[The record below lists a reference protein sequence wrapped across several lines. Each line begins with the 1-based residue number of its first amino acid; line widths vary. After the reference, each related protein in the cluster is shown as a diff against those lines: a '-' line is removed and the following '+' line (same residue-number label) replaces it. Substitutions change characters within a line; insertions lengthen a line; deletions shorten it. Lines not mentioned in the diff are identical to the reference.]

1 MSDEIQVNLSVR
13 VEKANKLWSF
23 TPGQFT
29 QDLTTARRGGNDQ
42 LIGLT
47 PEVLTDGDV
56 AAPRLCV
63 LRNLDA
69 TNYVTVGPQSSTT
82 ATMEPTMR
90 IPAGAS
96 VLLWLDPTVVLMAM
110 ANTAAV
116 NLEVNIWDT

>member
-13 VEKANKLWSF
+13 VEKSNKLWAF

-29 QDLTTARRGGNDQ
+29 EDLTTARRGGNDQ
-42 LIGLT
+42 IVGLT
-47 PEVLTDGDV
+47 PEVLSVGDV
-56 AAPRLCV
+56 VAPRLCL

-82 ATMEPTMR
+82 STMEPTMR

-96 VLLWLDPTVVLMAM
+96 CLLWLDPTVILMAM
-110 ANTAAV
+110 ANVAVV
-116 NLEVNIWDT
+116 NLEVNVWDT